1 MYNYEPHAC
10 LVHVEATSG
19 TDGSYI
25 QVKRIVSDRDGN
37 VLREAVF
44 TSNYLPINQIVIYGP
59 GTDLAELKAQYE
71 AEEQ

>member
-1 MYNYEPHAC
+1 MKT
-10 LVHVEATSG
+10 VG